1 MAAIGGKG
9 PPKPPPKSAA
19 APDTYLDV
27 QAARAK
33 GPKGRQQRTPR
44 AGGSARR
51 LPAAPASSTADTSTT
66 RDELELRFD
75 LAGGK
80 MIGLHL
86 DEDNVVLKL
95 DDGGLAA
102 KDGRVRAG
110 DRVVAVDGTSLDG
123 RHIKSFVRGGQQ
135 VALRVR
141 RGAPRPPSVSAP
153 DDDATL
159 VSPRRELPPPARIST
174 VVGDEAGTGCWC
186 CGGGGGSRR
195 PTKGEKRAIQEEL
208 RRLHGLRR
216 TAFEPDTEEA
226 HERLLKLIWSSL
238 VPSDEPYVRRGR
250 RWKDLG
256 FQGEDP
262 ATDVRGGG
270 LLAVQC
276 LAHFASLQVRA
287 RACHCPRLPPAAPV
301 LAARSPP
308 AHAAPSVRPRR
319 AACSRCSLSSR
330 TSRAVRPAPRI
341 V

>member
-1 MAAIGGKG
+1 MPTAAQKAAALSAIGGKG
-9 PPKPPPKSAA
+9 LQSHHQNPRLRRTPTSTSK
-19 APDTYLDV
+19 
-27 QAARAK
+27 ARRK
-33 GPKGRQQRTPR
+33 GPRPTATPR
-44 AGGSARR
+44 AGAGSARR
-51 LPAAPASSTADTSTT
+51 LPDAPASLPASSTT

-102 KDGRVRAG
+102 KDGRVKAG

-287 RACHCPRLPPAAPV
+287 RACHCQRLPRAAPPT
-301 LAARSPP
+301 RSRR
-308 AHAAPSVRPRR
+308 PSVRP
-319 AACSRCSLSSR
+319 ADA
-330 TSRAVRPAPRI
+330 RPSGDAL
-341 V
+341 

>member
-1 MAAIGGKG
+1 MPTAAQKAAAASAIGGKG
-9 PPKPPPKSAA
+9 PPKPPKSAA

-51 LPAAPASSTADTSTT
+51 LPDAAPASLPDTSTT

-287 RACHCPRLPPAAPV
+287 RACHCQRLPRAAPPT
-301 LAARSPP
+301 RSRR
-308 AHAAPSVRPRR
+308 PSVRP
-319 AACSRCSLSSR
+319 ADA
-330 TSRAVRPAPRI
+330 RPSGDAL
-341 V
+341 

>member
-1 MAAIGGKG
+1 MPTAAQK
-9 PPKPPPKSAA
+9 AA
-19 APDTYLDV
+19 ADPRSEAKDLPNHQKIRSSADTYLDV

-33 GPKGRQQRTPR
+33 GPRAGSSAP

-51 LPAAPASSTADTSTT
+51 LPAAPAASTADTSTT

-123 RHIKSFVRGGQQ
+123 RHNKSFVRGGQQ

-159 VSPRRELPPPARIST
+159 VSPRREPRRRR
-174 VVGDEAGTGCWC
+174 GFHRRRRRGGTGRWC

-216 TAFEPDTEEA
+216 TA
-226 HERLLKLIWSSL
+226 
-238 VPSDEPYVRRGR
+238 
-250 RWKDLG
+250 
-256 FQGEDP
+256 
-262 ATDVRGGG
+262 
-270 LLAVQC
+270 
-276 LAHFASLQVRA
+276 
-287 RACHCPRLPPAAPV
+287 
-301 LAARSPP
+301 
-308 AHAAPSVRPRR
+308 
-319 AACSRCSLSSR
+319 SSR
-330 TSRAVRPAPRI
+330 TRRRRMNGSKLI
-341 V
+341 